1 MNDEKFNLKYSIMAK
16 LFSEMDYLQHDLSE
30 RDKIEEESGKVKASL
45 EEELARCKA
54 DMQRITEELQH
65 EVGERKRIEEESGK
79 VKASLEEEL
88 ARCRADMQRITEE
101 LQHEVQTWKRTVEKL
116 QQSMNQI
123 NFITNSVQTTAG
135 CDSDKP

>member
-1 MNDEKFNLKYSIMAK
+1 MNEEKFNLKYSIMAK

-54 DMQRITEELQH
+54 E
-65 EVGERKRIEEESGK
+65 
-79 VKASLEEEL
+79 
-88 ARCRADMQRITEE
+88 MQRITEE